1 MVLTIE
7 RFRSA
12 HERDYETAL
21 AEIRAGRKESHWI
34 WYIFPQIQGLGHST
48 RAMYYAIE
56 NREEALEYWND
67 LILRSHMVE
76 ICEELLKHKKPIEQI
91 MGYPD
96 NLKLCSSMTL
106 FWMVTGE
113 PIFKAVLN
121 QFYHG
126 TMDRFT
132 VERLT

>member
-1 MVLTIE
+1 
-7 RFRSA
+7 
-12 HERDYETAL
+12 
-21 AEIRAGRKESHWI
+21 
-34 WYIFPQIQGLGHST
+34 
-48 RAMYYAIE
+48 MYYAIE
-56 NREEALEYWND
+56 NREEAVEYWND
-67 LILRSHMVE
+67 PILRSHMVE

>member
-1 MVLTIE
+1 MELTIE

-12 HERDYETAL
+12 HESSYEKAL
-21 AEIRAGRKESHWI
+21 SEIRAGRKESHWI

-56 NREEALEYWND
+56 NREEAVEYWND
-67 LILRSHMVE
+67 PILRSHMRE
-76 ICEELLKHKKPIEQI
+76 ICEELLKHEKPIEQI

-113 PIFKAVLN
+113 PIFQAVLN

>member
-1 MVLTIE
+1 MELTIE

-12 HERDYETAL
+12 HESSYEKAL
-21 AEIRAGRKESHWI
+21 SEIRAGRKESHWI

>member
-1 MVLTIE
+1 MELTIE

-67 LILRSHMVE
+67 PILRSHMVE